1 MRLDANADGHG
12 PSMMMRSPV
21 ARTCL
26 NLELIGR
33 DLAAWIVDDP
43 HVGGSCVRP
52 ERRDDEDLHERADH
66 DAAVAAAVK
75 SPSQSGYAGGESQG
89 PVTKRRYWS
98 LAVAHGCQ

>member
-1 MRLDANADGHG
+1 
-12 PSMMMRSPV
+12 MMMRSPV

-26 NLELIGR
+26 NLEHIGR

-52 ERRDDEDLHERADH
+52 ERRDDEDLHERAGH